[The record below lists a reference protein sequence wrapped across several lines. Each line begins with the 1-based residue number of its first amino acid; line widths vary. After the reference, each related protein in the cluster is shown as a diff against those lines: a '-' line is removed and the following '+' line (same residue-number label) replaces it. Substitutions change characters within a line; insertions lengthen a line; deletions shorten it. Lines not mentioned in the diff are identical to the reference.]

1 MNNTDKWTF
10 AVILRDLFCLILML
24 ALLQGNGNAQQT
36 GDYRTIGTA
45 IFSTTTNW
53 QTYNTPT
60 ANSTWQTATVAPAN
74 AATTVTTQA
83 SNTSFVVKSTIGNTV
98 TTLTNASTN
107 STTTVSVSS
116 TSGVVVGQVVSGTNI
131 PSNATVVSFVANTSI
146 TLSAVATGTGSG
158 ITLTLSTPNAAT
170 GSTTSGS
177 STITLTAANANIVA
191 GQPITGSGIPANSYI
206 VSYNSATPSI
216 VISAN
221 ATATASGVALTFG
234 GQVASNNIIELQ
246 SASGVAVGMPISAT
260 GIAGTNYVTAI
271 NIGGNANCIQI
282 SSGPSSTRPSNFI
295 TVGGLQPSNSRIYL
309 SASNA
314 SIAVGQLVIGSNIPG
329 GTYVS
334 SISGQQLV
342 MSQGATTV
350 SSSTTLSLYAAS
362 STIPNMYINHNTTV
376 DASNTA
382 VITNL
387 FINNSAS
394 TNAGTGFT
402 YTNATLTIGNTST
415 SRALSVGALT
425 VASNASFILGS
436 TGTSH
441 TLVLSGTGTVINNSG
456 TITLSGTPKCNT
468 YFTGSGT
475 ANITGSGTFTFNDVN
490 IVSGTTLVAPTGT
503 MGINGSLLNN
513 GTFTH
518 NSGTVS
524 FGGTTTFSGNATTF
538 NNITLTSGATFTTAV
553 TGNNING
560 NIVNNGTSFA
570 NTSSTL
576 NFTGTN
582 VLSGTGAYNF
592 NAITI
597 SGAFTAPS
605 TMTVGDAFTFTGTAF
620 THNNG
625 TINFNAGASRN
636 ITGTLTGSNAF
647 YNVNFNGT
655 ATHTLVNSVEVAG
668 TLAISNTEILK
679 APGAGLQLIIGKDF
693 TMANTSSFTHN
704 SGTVVFDGTN
714 QTISS
719 TSSNALAF
727 NALNISSS
735 GVVTLSTTAS
745 TAGTTTIDAGATLAT
760 NVAFT
765 TNGSVNCNGSFQLN
779 TGGSVG
785 GSGTWV
791 YTNGTLLIN
800 TSGVTTV
807 NNADTYWPTTNSPTN
822 VTILQGG
829 LTLNTGANRTV
840 NGVFQTAAAVS
851 FPSAILTLN
860 GTAQLNTGGSFAN
873 VPIYGSSSLLK
884 YNTGGVFNRG
894 NEWSATTGTVG
905 TTAGLPQSVQV
916 SNNTTLNYPNGNVS
930 PARTLA
936 GYLTVDAGS
945 SFSMDYGTPST
956 STGALTV
963 GGNVTANGNLSL
975 GNLSGGD
982 IYVGG
987 NWSHG
992 AGTFTPNNR
1001 TVFLNGSTGQT
1012 ISNTNAGSESFPY
1025 LTISNTNG
1033 GVSLNSSV
1041 TVTNTLTLNSGIITT
1056 NANQIALTNT
1066 ATSAF
1071 TGSFSSTCFINGI
1084 LVWTL
1089 PASSSSTYLFP
1100 VGSGTSYYPLALN
1113 SPTTSTSGTTVA
1125 TVQMNLNNSGGTADN
1140 TTVSAI
1146 SGSEYWSIASSVGNI
1161 TGGNISLSRTGVAI
1175 APYNLMAKSSSLSG
1189 TYSSIA
1195 GTAIGSAITTSNSI
1209 ATIANGS
1216 TSYYVLGTYS
1226 TTPTITGITGGAT
1239 TSTGYIGQLL
1249 TINGANFVSG
1259 TTVAFNGG
1267 SANATT
1273 FVSSTQVRTTIPAN
1287 ATSGNVTAIVSGTVT
1302 NGYAFSIL
1310 GYISAQAGDWS
1321 SPSTWV
1327 GGAVPP
1333 TGSTVTIAHAVTIST
1348 ANYATSI
1355 SNLTISSGGTITF
1368 GNTDTLSVNTVVN
1381 NGTIRMTSGGVLTM
1395 TGPSPTVTNNGT
1407 FTYGIGTV
1415 AMNGT
1420 VSNTVTGQN
1429 NFYNISVG
1437 GVAALCNDTLYGSL
1451 TTTGAGSYSCNP
1463 VGAGS
1468 LPSYG
1473 AGQTVNIYAASNG
1486 SGVGSGAT
1494 YNLPVNLAR
1503 ARVVAQNYP
1512 NNPINV
1518 LLKDGTYYQFTLTSA
1533 DARTANAPAIYKAI
1547 NKGKA
1552 IFQPLKVINR
1562 ADFQPIPDSVKQ
1574 RIIDPTAK
1582 GKVMQLNL
1590 ASYNINSQSTAPWAT
1605 VVNNT
1610 PKYPIF
1616 YQNTTPLMLSRYP
1629 NDTTMSMNGVIYKG
1643 TNKTDSGGIFYYS
1656 DTRTN
1661 RWVNAMND
1669 EGVWLAGN
1677 WRVSFVIQ
1685 FIKTK
1690 TIDTVNKIIYQKDG
1704 VQLGIGNKFAAYAG
1718 NYEEPYFVSNLYE
1731 EIDTVG
1737 EFSINFNNKML
1748 YMWVPDTGV
1757 IQYAD
1762 SLTMPAI
1769 SATGANYTQF
1779 QNINFIG
1786 GAGNAINVSSAH
1798 HVRIAGCDITQCTD
1812 DAIVLTDVT
1821 YSAVQSNDIHQV
1833 GAGGVAMFN
1842 NSYNTDINTLKRG
1855 YDTVINNYFYDYAQ
1869 QTPLYNAAIDPGGCI
1884 GVYVANNKVRK
1895 CPHIGIAYGF
1905 GGGDLST
1912 FEYNEVD
1919 SVVLVYSDMGA
1930 LYGTGV
1936 WKDRGHKMNHNY
1948 LHDILGANG
1957 LYLDNNTSGDTCV
1970 YNIVANSIW
1979 GMGNNGGNYNRFYN
1993 NIFVNQ
1999 ERPAVGNYTADT
2011 IIDFVRNYPVIK
2023 NLWYSNPV
2031 WQSTFPELID
2041 LVDSVNGVNKSYTS
2055 QYWSQMKNNTFYTFG
2070 PNFSGQTFTY
2080 VNDASLFNADGS
2092 TNNTYA
2098 RTGDPFTRW
2107 GMVFQDNYKVYN
2119 KLKNPIYPFLMD
2131 SLRSPGLLT
2140 YAGAT
2145 DWHINRIG
2153 VYVDSFRTD
2162 ISSLGVKGIAPF
2174 INLSVNSTTNH
2185 IIPDT
2190 SILTARVVLPNAA
2203 NCFSGIQFYDNGTA
2217 LNGFTVSK
2225 TTVSYDTVT
2234 YSITY
2239 TGAALGNHSI
2249 TCKLTDAP
2257 YWQYTSTP
2265 FTFTTDSAMTWTGN
2279 TSTDWNTASNWSNNR
2294 TPLIT
2299 DVVTI
2304 PGSVSR
2310 MPIINNG
2317 TKKVKRF
2324 TLKTGSSITLQN
2336 STDTLAVTGDIQSVG
2351 TFSGNGVLE
2360 SLSTTTTP
2368 LSAGQ
2373 NWGVTVYYGASGQTV
2388 VSGNYAKLD
2397 LSGGNSTLSSTG
2409 TIAVSGDMVLG
2420 STTVNAGTSTVQFN
2434 GSGTQTISGAVGFY
2448 NLQLNKSGVVN
2459 PLILGGAVTV
2469 SNNLTLTSGRIVST
2483 ATNSLT
2489 ISNAAT
2495 SAVTT
2500 VGAAAYVDGPL
2511 NWNVAA
2517 GSNSY
2522 VFPVGDYNASSQYL
2536 PDTITTVANAG
2547 VVTVTSFKGNSGGTY
2562 NSTLT
2567 SISTADYWS
2576 VQSSVANTIAMT
2588 VTSASLSTNNVLGQS
2603 SSVNGVY
2610 ASVGGIV
2617 TQTSIATS
2625 GIVLAANTP
2634 AWFVAAYYPSPTI
2647 TSVVSCLPGMAAGT
2661 FFPRDTLT
2669 ISGNYFQTST
2679 NVIVGGQV
2687 ATVLTAQ
2694 SSLPT
2699 MMKVLVSSTAS
2710 TGAIK
2715 VGSTNYNGT
2724 FVPGYV
2730 SRYDGSWNTGTTW
2743 LGGVQPPNGTSFKD
2757 TITINNVV
2765 TMATSVSGIQTLTIN
2780 AGASYSTSNV
2790 GTTFNSGATL
2800 TNNGTYSSN
2809 NSSVYT
2815 NLTLVNNGKV
2825 TLGGQNYV
2833 NVNLTNNSGDS
2844 VIISS
2849 ASITMSGTIT
2859 NNGYFKHTATGFYLN
2874 GSITFNGSNV
2884 DTINSLTTNTST
2896 PGIITFNTA
2905 PYLTGNFSLNSNFT
2919 VTGNYPTY
2927 GGNLYYNT
2935 GATQTIGSE
2944 WKPNA
2949 SSGAGVPAA
2958 VQIGNGNA
2966 SSTVS
2971 LVSGNSY
2978 KCSGALT
2985 VSNGYTLSIPS
2996 STTFQSNGLKVIGNL
3011 NIADG
3016 GQIQSSSTVTIN
3028 STGTLNVGSAIL
3040 SAPATTASNASL
3052 LVTSGALND
3061 TGVVNNYGYIKMS
3074 AANVVLLNTGSL
3086 AMPANSVLE
3095 VANASPAIPSATWDD
3110 SSFVYITGVTSGN
3123 PTNISQTFGN
3133 VVWNSTAQTGNL
3145 SITGLNTISNSFIV
3159 LNTGS
3164 GSVRLNN
3171 ATNSYGTLQ
3180 VGGSYNFN
3188 GNTVNT
3194 TAASLNIGFTT
3205 AGATMVNGNVAI
3217 GANGTLAAGTAGTSI
3232 ALTGNWSNAG
3242 TFTNT
3247 NTTVTF
3253 NGTTASTQTITKSGG
3268 ETFNN
3273 LTINTTGAGGVT
3285 LNNATTIATTLTLT
3299 AGNLSLGSNNLTVN
3313 SGATIATPSS
3323 SSYIVTG
3330 GSGRLI
3336 RKAVSTA
3343 TAFPIGTA
3351 TSYTQLTITNNTV
3364 SDMTVGVSPTLTYG
3378 VNDNTKIVNL
3388 QWSLTAATATTNSSI
3403 VYQFN
3408 TADKASAFSTLSTC
3422 ELGIYTSSYSVS
3434 SVGTPA
3440 ANGSAFTLTKTGL
3453 AFTANATYLNVIA
3466 NTGSINCTTGSYV
3479 GANGGDA
3486 NLAANWC
3493 GGILPSSATNVV
3505 ISNNAPL
3512 LTANLS
3518 VNNLSLSSG
3527 LNLNG
3532 YNLTINGAVSGSGA
3546 IVGNSASS
3554 ITMLGTGSLFFDQ
3567 SVPGTSNV
3575 LNNLVI
3581 NSAGT
3586 ITLGNSLNLLGT
3598 LTPTAGTFNTNGILT
3613 LVSTSAGT
3621 ARIDQVLGTISGNI
3635 TAQRYIP
3642 PKLARKFSYIGSPVS
3657 QTIRNAWQQQIYITG
3672 SGTGGALCGSTNGDG
3687 GNTDKY
3693 NSNGFD
3699 VSVANAS
3706 SMFTYN
3712 ATKVNGSRYVSIA
3725 NTDYTSLIPGRGY
3738 IVNIRGNR
3746 NSSNVTC
3753 FNQLGTATPTPPEAV
3768 TLSAT
3773 GVPTTGDVVIALND
3787 TAIHK
3792 YTLLANPYP
3801 SQISFSAF
3809 KSSNAGI
3816 NNKMWTYSPFGNNNY
3831 TTYSAGVIAN
3841 GASGYDNVHGDY
3853 LAIGQAF
3860 FAEANSNGNVTFKE
3874 NHKVNGTIP
3883 NTQYFGATIN
3893 KIIRVGFKS
3902 ASDDLLDEVVIRCHP
3917 QGTIEYNP
3925 MLDAASLNSGNQT
3938 LTINK
3943 KGLVLAIA
3951 TLPDNNEV
3959 DTVPLGVKSNAG
3971 GSYKLFFSDYT
3982 QLDSTVT
3989 IALRDKYLNTIQDM
4003 RLNQTYAFNITGDT
4017 MSQGKNRFEIILK
4030 ANSTTL
4036 PINVIHVVASETN
4049 NVVLLKWNVKNA
4061 QHTVC
4066 YQVERSAD
4074 GIHYETVGS
4083 VKVSDASNYSFKDN
4097 QIILGTTI
4105 YYRIKSIAEDGSCRY
4120 SNIASLA
4127 FSASKPQ
4134 LSIYPNP
4141 VKDNLS
4147 ILLSDNFTDT
4157 YRLRVLT
4164 VEGKEVLGTK
4174 MVTGNGKTLNLP
4186 LHENLAGGVYWVEL
4200 TDSKGNMQVG
4210 KFLKD

>member
-1 MNNTDKWTF
+1 
-10 AVILRDLFCLILML
+10 ML
-24 ALLQGNGNAQQT
+24 SKGRAQQT

-45 IFSTTTNW
+45 SFSLATNW

-60 ANSTWQTATVAPAN
+60 ADGTWQTATVAPAN
-74 AATTVTTQA
+74 AATTVTTQV
-83 SNTSFVVKSTIGNTV
+83 SNTSFVVKSTIGTTV
-98 TTLTNASTN
+98 TTINNASTN
-107 STTTVSVSS
+107 STITVSVSS

-146 TLSAVATGTGSG
+146 TLSAAATGTGSG
-158 ITLTLSTPNAAT
+158 ITLTLSTPNTAT

-177 STITLTAANANIVA
+177 ATINLTAANANIVA

-206 VSYNSATPSI
+206 VSYNAGAPSI

-246 SASGVAVGMPISAT
+246 SATSVAVGMPISAT

-295 TVGGLQPSNSRIYL
+295 TVGGLQPSNNRIYL
-309 SASNA
+309 GASNGA
-314 SIAVGQLVIGSNIPG
+314 IVAGQLVLGSSIPA

-342 MSQGATTV
+342 LSQGATSV
-350 SSSTTLSLYAAS
+350 ASSSTLSFYAAS
-362 STIPNMYINHNTTV
+362 TTITNMYINHNTTV

-402 YTNATLTIGNTST
+402 YTNATLTIGNSST
-415 SRALSVGALT
+415 NRALSVGALT
-425 VASNASFILGS
+425 VASNASLVLAS
-436 TGTSH
+436 TGTLHS
-441 TLVLSGTGTVINNSG
+441 LVLSGTGTVINNSG

-468 YFTGSGT
+468 YFTGTGT
-475 ANITGSGTFTFNDVN
+475 VNITGNGAFIFNDVN
-490 IVSGTTLVAPTGT
+490 IVTGTTLVAPSGT
-503 MGINGSLLNN
+503 MGINGNLLNN

-538 NNITLTSGATFTTAV
+538 NNIALTSGATFTTAV

-560 NIVNNGTSFA
+560 NIVNNGTSFT

-582 VLSGTGAYNF
+582 VLSGSGAFNF

-597 SGAFTAPS
+597 SGAFTAPA

-620 THNNG
+620 THNSG

-679 APGAGLQLIIGKDF
+679 APGAGLQLIVGKDF
-693 TMANTSSFTHN
+693 SMANTSNFTHN
-704 SGTVVFDGTN
+704 GGTVVFNGTT
-714 QTISS
+714 QAISS

-735 GVVTLSTTAS
+735 GVVTLNAATS

-760 NVAFT
+760 TTAFT
-765 TNGSVNCNGSFQLN
+765 SNGSVNCNGSFQLN
-779 TGGSVG
+779 TGGSVAG
-785 GSGTWV
+785 TGTWV
-791 YTNGTLLIN
+791 YGNGTLVFN
-800 TSGVTTV
+800 TTGVTTV
-807 NNADTYWPTTNSPTN
+807 NNADIYWPTTSSPAN
-822 VTILQGG
+822 ITILQGG

-851 FPSAILTLN
+851 FPSATLTIN
-860 GTAQLNTGGSFAN
+860 GTAQLNTGGTFAH

-884 YNTGGVFNRG
+884 YNTGGIFNRG

-936 GYLTVDAGS
+936 GNLTVDAGS
-945 SFSMDYGTPST
+945 SFYMDYGTPST

-963 GGNVTANGNLSL
+963 GGNVTANGNVSL
-975 GNLSGGD
+975 GNLAGGD

-987 NWSHG
+987 NWTHG
-992 AGTFTPNNR
+992 VGTFTTNARN
-1001 TVFLNGSTGQT
+1001 VILNGIVAQT
-1012 ISNTNAGSESFPY
+1012 ISNTNAGSESFPN
-1025 LTISNTNG
+1025 LTITNTNG

-1041 TVTNTLTLNSGIITT
+1041 TVTNTLTINSGIVGT

-1066 ATSAF
+1066 ATSAL
-1071 TGSFSSTCFINGI
+1071 TGTFSATCFINGT
-1084 LVWTL
+1084 LAWTL
-1089 PASSSSTYLFP
+1089 PATSSSNYLFP
-1100 VGSGTSYYPLALN
+1100 VGSGTGYYPLTLN
-1113 SPTTSTSGTTVA
+1113 SPSTSTSGTTVA
-1125 TVQMNLNNSGGTADN
+1125 TVQVALSNSGGSVDN
-1140 TTVSAI
+1140 TTVSAV
-1146 SGSEYWSIASSVGNI
+1146 SGTEYWSVASSVGNI
-1161 TGGNISLSRTGVAI
+1161 TAGNISLTRTGVSI
-1175 APYNLMAKSSSLSG
+1175 VPYNLISRSTSLAGMYTSIGGTASG
-1189 TYSSIA
+1189 SSIN
-1195 GTAIGSAITTSNSI
+1195 SSNSI
-1209 ATIANGS
+1209 ATINSGN
-1216 TSYYVLGTYS
+1216 TSYFVLGTYS

-1239 TSTGYIGQLL
+1239 TNSGYIGQLL

-1273 FVSSTQVRTTIPAN
+1273 FINATQVKTSIPAN
-1287 ATSGNVTAIVSGTVT
+1287 ATSGNITATVSGTVT
-1302 NGYAFSIL
+1302 NGYSFSIL

-1333 TGSTVTIAHAVTIST
+1333 IGSTVTIAHAVTIST
-1348 ANYATSI
+1348 ANYATSV
-1355 SNLTISSGGTITF
+1355 SNLTISNGGTITF
-1368 GNTDTLSVNTVVN
+1368 GSTDTLSVNTFVN
-1381 NGTIRMTSGGVLTM
+1381 NGTIRMTSGGVLIL
-1395 TGPSPTVTNNGT
+1395 TGSTPTVTNNGT

-1437 GVAALCNDTLYGSL
+1437 GNAALCNDTLYGSL
-1451 TTTGAGSYSCNP
+1451 TTTGTGSYSCSP
-1463 VGAGS
+1463 VGAGN
-1468 LPSYG
+1468 LPGYG
-1473 AGQTVNIYAASNG
+1473 AGQTVNIYASPNG
-1486 SGVGSGAT
+1486 SGVGSGSSF
-1494 YNLPVNLAR
+1494 NLPVNLTR
-1503 ARVVAQNYP
+1503 AKVVAQNYP
-1512 NNPINV
+1512 NNPVNV
-1518 LLKDGTYYQFTLTSA
+1518 LLKDGTYYQLTLTSA
-1533 DARTANAPAIYKAI
+1533 DARSASAPAIYKAI

-1590 ASYNINSQSTAPWAT
+1590 ASYNINAQSVTPWAT

-1685 FIKTK
+1685 YIKTK

-1718 NYEEPYFVSNLYE
+1718 NYQEPYYVSNLFE

-1748 YMWVPDTGV
+1748 YMWVPDTGI

-1769 SATGANYTQF
+1769 SATGASYTQF

-1786 GAGNAINVSSAH
+1786 GASNAIAVSSAN
-1798 HVRIAGCDITQCTD
+1798 HVRIAGCDFTQCTD

-1855 YDTVINNYFYDYAQ
+1855 YDTVINNYFYDYAK

-1999 ERPAVGNYTADT
+1999 FKPAVGNYTADT
-2011 IIDFVRNYPVIK
+2011 IIDFVRNCPVIK

-2041 LVDSVNGVNKSYTS
+2041 LVDSVNGVNKSFTS
-2055 QYWSQMKNNTFYTFG
+2055 QYWSQMKNNTFFTFG
-2070 PNFSGQTFTY
+2070 PNFAGQTLAY

-2098 RTGDPFTRW
+2098 QTGDPFVRW
-2107 GMVFQDNYKVYN
+2107 GTVFQNNYKVYN

-2162 ISSLGVKGIAPF
+2162 ISAIGVKGIAPY

-2185 IIPDT
+2185 ILPDT
-2190 SILTARVVLPNAA
+2190 SIITATVVLPNAS
-2203 NCFSGIQFYDNGTA
+2203 NCFSNIQFYDNGAA
-2217 LNGFTVSK
+2217 LNGLTVSK

-2234 YSITY
+2234 YAITY
-2239 TGAALGNHSI
+2239 IGAALGNHSI

-2279 TSTDWNTASNWSNNR
+2279 TNTDWNTASNWSNNR
-2294 TPLIT
+2294 TPLST
-2299 DVVTI
+2299 DVVTV
-2304 PGSVSR
+2304 PGSASR
-2310 MPIINNG
+2310 MPVINSG
-2317 TKKVKRF
+2317 TKKIKRF

-2336 STDTLAVTGDIQSVG
+2336 STDTLAVTGDIQSAG
-2351 TFSGNGVLE
+2351 TFSGNGVLQV
-2360 SLSTTTTP
+2360 LSTTTTP

-2373 NWGVTVYYGASGQTV
+2373 SWGVTVYYGGSGQTV
-2388 VSGNYAKLD
+2388 VSGNYTRLD
-2397 LSGGNSTLSSTG
+2397 LSGGNSTLSSSG
-2409 TIAVSGDMVLG
+2409 TIAVSGDLVLG
-2420 STTVNAGTSTVQFN
+2420 STTVSAGTSTVLIN
-2434 GSGTQTISGAVGFY
+2434 GSGTQSISGTIGFY
-2448 NLQLNKSGVVN
+2448 NLQVNKSGVVN
-2459 PLILGGAVTV
+2459 PLTLGGAVTV
-2469 SNNLTLTSGRIVST
+2469 SNNLVLTSGRIVST
-2483 ATNSLT
+2483 ATNTLT
-2489 ISNAAT
+2489 ISNSAT
-2495 SAVTT
+2495 SAVAN
-2500 VGAAAYVDGPL
+2500 GGSAAYIDGPL
-2511 NWNVAA
+2511 SWKVAS

-2522 VFPVGDYNASSQYL
+2522 VFPVGDYNATSQYL
-2536 PDTITTVANAG
+2536 PDTITNVATSGVITITAYNA
-2547 VVTVTSFKGNSGGTY
+2547 TCGGTY
-2562 NSTLT
+2562 NTTLS
-2567 SISTADYWS
+2567 SISTTEYWS
-2576 VQSSVANTIAMT
+2576 VQSSVANTITLTIAPANL
-2588 VTSASLSTNNVLGQS
+2588 ASNNVVGQS
-2603 SSVNGVY
+2603 SSTNGVY
-2610 ASVGGIV
+2610 ASVGGTV
-2617 TQTSIATS
+2617 SQTSILAS

-2634 AWFVAAYYPSPTI
+2634 AWFVAAYYPNPLI
-2647 TSVVSCLPGMAAGT
+2647 TSVVSCLPGIASGT

-2669 ISGNYFQTST
+2669 ITGNYFQTS
-2679 NVIVGGQV
+2679 NSVIVGGQPASV
-2687 ATVLTAQ
+2687 IIAQ
-2694 SSLPT
+2694 SSFPT

-2710 TGAIK
+2710 TGIIK

-2730 SRYDGSWNTGTTW
+2730 TRYDGSWNTGTTW
-2743 LGGVQPPNGTSFKD
+2743 LGGVVPPNGTSYKD
-2757 TITINNVV
+2757 TIAINNVV

-2780 AGASYSTSNV
+2780 SGASFTTSNV

-2800 TNNGTYSSN
+2800 TNNGTYSSSN
-2809 NSSVYT
+2809 NSVYT
-2815 NLTLVNNGKV
+2815 NLNFINNGKS
-2825 TLGGQNYV
+2825 TLGAQSYV
-2833 NVNLTNNSGDS
+2833 NINLTNNTGDS
-2844 VIISS
+2844 IIISS
-2849 ASITMSGTIT
+2849 ASVTMSGTIT
-2859 NNGYFKHTATGFYLN
+2859 NNGYFKHNATGFYLN

-2884 DTINSLTTNTST
+2884 DTINSITTNANATGT
-2896 PGIITFNTA
+2896 ITFTTA

-2927 GGNLYYNT
+2927 SATANLYYNT
-2935 GATQTIGSE
+2935 GASQPVGTE
-2944 WKPNA
+2944 WKPNV
-2949 SSGAGVPAA
+2949 SSGAGIPAL
-2958 VQIGNGNA
+2958 VLLGNGNTG
-2966 SSTVS
+2966 SSVVLTG
-2971 LVSGNSY
+2971 GNSY
-2978 KCSGALT
+2978 KCGSLLT
-2985 VSNGYTLSIPS
+2985 VSSGCSLSVPATTVIQS
-2996 STTFQSNGLKVIGNL
+2996 SGLKVVGTVS
-3011 NIADG
+3011 IADG
-3016 GQIQSSSTVTIN
+3016 GQIQSASTVTIN
-3028 STGTLNVGSAIL
+3028 STGTLNVGTDVL
-3040 SAPATTASNASL
+3040 SAPATTSNASL
-3052 LVTSGALND
+3052 LVSSGAIND
-3061 TGVVNNYGYIKMS
+3061 TGVVNNYGYIKI
-3074 AANVVLLNTGSL
+3074 AASNFVLLNTGSL
-3086 AMPANSVLE
+3086 GMPANAVLE
-3095 VANASPAIPSATWDD
+3095 LANASPAIPVISWDPN
-3110 SSFVYITGVTSGN
+3110 SYLYLSGVTSGN
-3123 PTNISQTFGN
+3123 PTNMAQTFGN

-3145 SITGLNTISNSFIV
+3145 SITGLNAITNSFIV

-3164 GSVRLNN
+3164 GSIRLNN
-3171 ATNSYGTLQ
+3171 TTNTYGTLQ
-3180 VGGSYNFN
+3180 VGGSNNFN
-3188 GNTVNT
+3188 GNTVIA
-3194 TAASLNIGFTT
+3194 TAASLNIGYST
-3205 AGATMVNGNVAI
+3205 AGATTVNGNVAI
-3217 GANGTLAAGTAGTSI
+3217 GANGTLAASTIGTSL
-3232 ALTGNWSNAG
+3232 ALTGNWINAG
-3242 TFTNT
+3242 TFTNV
-3247 NTTVTF
+3247 NTTVLF
-3253 NGTTASTQTITKSGG
+3253 NGTTTTAQTITKTGG

-3273 LTINTTGAGGVT
+3273 LSINTSGTGGVA
-3285 LNNATTIATTLTLT
+3285 LNNAVTIANNLNLSNGILVLGNNNLTINAATTISNASASSYMLT
-3299 AGNLSLGSNNLTVN
+3299 AGTGLLIKN
-3313 SGATIATPSS
+3313 TIA
-3323 SSYIVTG
+3323 
-3330 GSGRLI
+3330 
-3336 RKAVSTA
+3336 A
-3343 TAFPIGTA
+3343 TAFTFPVGTSNTYTPLTVA
-3351 TSYTQLTITNNTV
+3351 NTSGTSNLSV
-3364 SDMTVGVSPTLTYG
+3364 AVSPTITYG
-3378 VNDNTKIVNL
+3378 VGTPSKMLNV
-3388 QWSLTAATATTNSSI
+3388 QWTVIGSAATTATMT
-3403 VYQFN
+3403 YQFN
-3408 TADKASAFSTLSTC
+3408 TTNAAGSFVAVNTC
-3422 ELGIYTSSYSVS
+3422 ELGIYTSAYSIS
-3434 SVGTPA
+3434 SVGTPG
-3440 ANGSAFTLTKTGL
+3440 GSNPFTLSKTGISL
-3453 AFTANATYLNVIA
+3453 VSGATNLFVIG
-3466 NTGSINCTTGSYV
+3466 NTGGVSCTTGTYV
-3479 GANGGDA
+3479 GINGGDA
-3486 NLAANWC
+3486 NLATNWC
-3493 GGILPSSATNVV
+3493 GGALPSYLTNIV
-3505 ISNNAPL
+3505 IANNAPL

-3518 VNNLSLSSG
+3518 VNNLSLTSG

-3532 YNLTINGAVSGSGA
+3532 YNLTVNGIVSGSGT
-3546 IVGNSASS
+3546 IVGNSAST
-3554 ITMLGTGSLFFDQ
+3554 INMLGNGTLYFDQ
-3567 SVPGTSNV
+3567 TVPGTSNV

-3586 ITLGNSLNLLGT
+3586 VSLGNNLNLLGT
-3598 LTPTAGTFNTNGILT
+3598 LTPTAGTFNTNGNLT
-3613 LVSTSAGT
+3613 LISTSAGT
-3621 ARIDQVLGTISGNI
+3621 ARIDQVFGTVSGNV
-3635 TAQRYIP
+3635 TVQRYIP
-3642 PKLARKFSYIGSPVS
+3642 PKLLRKFSYIGSPVY

-3672 SGTGGALCGSTNGDG
+3672 YGTGGTLCGGTYGDG

-3699 VSVANAS
+3699 FSIANSAS
-3706 SMFTYN
+3706 IYTYN
-3712 ATKVNGSRYVSIA
+3712 PAKQNGSRYVGIA
-3725 NTDYTSLIPGRGY
+3725 NTDYTYLVPGKGY
-3738 IVNIRGNR
+3738 CVNIRGNR
-3746 NSSNVTC
+3746 NSANVSC
-3753 FNQLGTATPTPPEAV
+3753 INQLGTATPTSPEAV

-3773 GVPTTGDVVIALND
+3773 GTLTKGDVVIALND
-3787 TAIHK
+3787 FAVHK
-3792 YTLLANPYP
+3792 FTLLANPYP
-3801 SQISFSAF
+3801 SQISF
-3809 KSSNAGI
+3809 KSLQADNSCI
-3816 NNKMWTYSPFGNNNY
+3816 NYKMWTLSPYSNSNY

-3841 GASGYDNVHGDY
+3841 GAPGYDDIRGDY

-3860 FAEANSNGNVTFKE
+3860 FVEANKNGNVTFKE
-3874 NHKVNGTIP
+3874 SHKINSTIP
-3883 NTQYFGATIN
+3883 NTQYFGETTN
-3893 KIIRVGFKS
+3893 KIIRVGYKTT
-3902 ASDDLLDEVVIRCHP
+3902 SDDLLDEVVVRCHP
-3917 QGTIEYNP
+3917 QGTMEYNP
-3925 MLDAASLNSGNQT
+3925 ALDAASLNTGSQT

-3951 TLPDNNEV
+3951 SLPDNPMI
-3959 DTVPLGVKSNAG
+3959 DTVLLGVKSNADG
-3971 GSYKLFFSDYT
+3971 NYKLYFSDYT
-3982 QLDSTVT
+3982 QLDATT
-3989 IALRDKYLNTIQDM
+3989 DIILRDKFLNTTQDI
-4003 RLNQTYAFNITGDT
+4003 RLNQTYAFNITADT

-4030 ANSTTL
+4030 ANNTTL
-4036 PINVIHVVASETN
+4036 PVHTIHVVATEEN
-4049 NVVLLKWNVKNA
+4049 NAVLLYWKVTNPKN
-4061 QHTVC
+4061 TTS
-4066 YQVERSAD
+4066 YQVDRSTD
-4074 GIHYETVGS
+4074 GIHFETLGS
-4083 VKVSDASNYSFKDN
+4083 VIGGEASSYSFKDN
-4097 QIILGTTI
+4097 KIIPATTL
-4105 YYRIKSIAEDGSCRY
+4105 YYRIKSVADDGSFKY

-4127 FSASKPQ
+4127 LQAGKRP

-4157 YRLRVLT
+4157 YKLRVLT
-4164 VEGKEVLGTK
+4164 VEGKEVLGTNK
-4174 MVTGNGKTLNLP
+4174 VTGNGKTLNLP
-4186 LHENLAGGVYWVEL
+4186 LKESLNGGVYWVEL
-4200 TDSKGNMQVG
+4200 TDSKGDIQFG